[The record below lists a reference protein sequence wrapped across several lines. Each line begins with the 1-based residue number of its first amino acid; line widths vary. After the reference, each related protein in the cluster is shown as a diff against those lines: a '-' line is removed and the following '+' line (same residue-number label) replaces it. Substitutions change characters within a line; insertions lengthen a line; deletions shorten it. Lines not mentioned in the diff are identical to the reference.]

1 MAKKNML
8 VPVDGSSSSQR
19 ALEFA
24 ADRYRRGDYEDLIV
38 LNVQPT
44 LPPSRFVTRS
54 MIAEYTERQ
63 SEEALQPARKAA
75 KRHGVK
81 PRFHVEKG
89 DPAEEIVRFARR
101 HGCEEIIIGTRGQG
115 RVKGMLMGSVA
126 LKVVHLS
133 NVPVTLVK

>member
-1 MAKKNML
+1 MAKKNIL
-8 VPVDGSSSSQR
+8 VPVDGSSSSLR
-19 ALEFA
+19 ALEIA
-24 ADRYRRGDYEDLIV
+24 ADRFRRGDYDELFV

-54 MIAEYTERQ
+54 MIAEFTERQ
-63 SEEALQPARKAA
+63 AEEALDPPRKAA

-81 PRFHVEKG
+81 PRFHLEKG
-89 DPAEEIVRFARR
+89 EPAETIVKFARR
-101 HGCEEIIIGTRGQG
+101 QDCDEIVMGTRGQG

-133 NVPVTLVK
+133 RGPVTLVK

>member
-1 MAKKNML
+1 MAKNNIL
-8 VPVDGSSSSQR
+8 VPVDGSSSSLR
-19 ALEFA
+19 ALEIA
-24 ADRYRRGDYEDLIV
+24 ADRYRRGESDDLVVIK
-38 LNVQPT
+38 VQPT

-63 SEEALQPARKAA
+63 SEEALAPARKAA

-81 PRFHVEKG
+81 PHFHVEKG
-89 DPAEEIVRFARR
+89 EPAETIVKFARR
-101 HGCEEIIIGTRGQG
+101 HDCGEIVMGTRGQG

-133 NVPVTLVK
+133 GGPVTLVK

>member
-1 MAKKNML
+1 MARKNIL
-8 VPVDGSSSSQR
+8 VPIDGSSSSLR
-19 ALEFA
+19 ALEIA
-24 ADRYRRGDYEDLIV
+24 ADRYRDGDYDDLLV

-44 LPPSRFVTRS
+44 LPPSRFVSRS

-63 SEEALQPARKAA
+63 SEEALEPARKAA

-81 PRFHVEKG
+81 PQFHVEKG
-89 DPAEEIVRFARR
+89 DPAETIVKFARR
-101 HGCEEIIIGTRGQG
+101 HGCDEIVMGTRGQG

-133 NVPVTLVK
+133 RGPVTLVK